1 MSIDLQMAYVY
12 TLTHGHPYLPL
23 YDCSTKSLQEWYAT
37 GSVKWSIGLYF
48 LITGI
53 LLEMIYCPCLVAM
66 YKQNLLSTSCY
77 KIMFFLGILD
87 MFSIFVNSI
96 MTGYFAIKGAVFCT
110 NPVTLLTLGA
120 FGCACW
126 CASCLT
132 CIFLALNRCA
142 DLSENRFLTAF
153 FDGNRVFFLM
163 FLSVLHFAFIMLF
176 TTPAS
181 FNSNYVSWF
190 FNPMTGQESLRYVNI
205 YHAVNNV
212 IVAVSTTSLYIYLCI
227 KLYFKTRNASTK
239 MGNIQRKIF
248 IQSFLICLINV
259 LAAYVYV
266 YMQYFTPSKWVVL
279 TGQIAWQLSSGFVCI
294 IYLTVNSTIRK
305 GVIDLLL
312 PKRWASKFH
321 RTPTTRVS
329 DNRIASTSRNRS
341 GSRASDRPGYPSKA

>member
-1 MSIDLQMAYVY
+1 
-12 TLTHGHPYLPL
+12 
-23 YDCSTKSLQEWYAT
+23 
-37 GSVKWSIGLYF
+37 
-48 LITGI
+48 
-53 LLEMIYCPCLVAM
+53 
-66 YKQNLLSTSCY
+66 
-77 KIMFFLGILD
+77 MFFLGILD

-239 MGNIQRKIF
+239 MGNIQRKDA
-248 IQSFLICLINV
+248 SFQLASREDEDRGGVVANGALSHTNGHGFEPRIGICL
-259 LAAYVYV
+259 
-266 YMQYFTPSKWVVL
+266 
-279 TGQIAWQLSSGFVCI
+279 G
-294 IYLTVNSTIRK
+294 
-305 GVIDLLL
+305 
-312 PKRWASKFH
+312 
-321 RTPTTRVS
+321 
-329 DNRIASTSRNRS
+329 
-341 GSRASDRPGYPSKA
+341 